1 MKRTLS
7 LLLALTMLLGL
18 LAGCSI
24 DNPEP
29 MEGDTPNTPDKTDTP
44 GRQEGPP
51 ARRRRKGRRPIP
63 ECAAF
68 RRTLCAGCGPVPGH
82 H

>member
-18 LAGCSI
+18 LAGCSM

-44 GRQEGPP
+44 PEDKKDPQPAAAAPP
-51 ARRRRKGRRPIP
+51 
-63 ECAAF
+63 
-68 RRTLCAGCGPVPGH
+68 
-82 H
+82 